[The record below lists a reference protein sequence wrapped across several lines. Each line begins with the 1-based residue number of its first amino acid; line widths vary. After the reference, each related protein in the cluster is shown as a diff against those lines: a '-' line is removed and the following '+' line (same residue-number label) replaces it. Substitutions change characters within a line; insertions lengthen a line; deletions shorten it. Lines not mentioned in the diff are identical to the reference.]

1 MTSVTLVTIS
11 AAFVFGMVLALL
23 GSLKLTLAKRL
34 NLGES
39 RVGLLLSAF
48 NFTLMPM
55 MLLTGML
62 IDAYGVK
69 WILLGASCMTAVA
82 IVTLSINPTYSRA
95 FIGAL
100 LAGLGSAGLSTASIV
115 LMPKAF
121 YYSMKEAPA
130 AENLG
135 NVFFALGALVTPVLT
150 DVLLRGLGFH
160 RAVRAIA
167 LLCLLPGLFAA
178 MTPADDLKPT
188 QDTVQL
194 VHQVADL
201 MRPFFEKT
209 VWLAAAVFFLY
220 APLEAAINIWA
231 TTYLSDFGH
240 GERRVAWV
248 LSGFWAAFLASRLL
262 AALALHRWPP
272 VHGWDV
278 WLLIIVPALLVGVL
292 LGNLAGTASPGAAW
306 RGILLLGFLLG
317 PIFPTLVGAL
327 FYHLDRTK
335 VYGYGTAYGT
345 LFAVGSVGSL
355 VLAPIIGVRATR
367 RNVQTALRIPM
378 LMALA
383 LTLAALV
390 FVVAK

>member
-1 MTSVTLVTIS
+1 MTRVTLVTIS
-11 AAFVFGMVLALL
+11 AAFTFGMVLALL
-23 GSLKLTLAKRL
+23 GSMKLALAKRL
-34 NLGES
+34 NLGEG
-39 RVGLLLSAF
+39 RVGVLLAAF
-48 NFTLMPM
+48 NLTLIPM
-55 MLLTGML
+55 MLLTGLL
-62 IDAYGVK
+62 IDAYGVR
-69 WILLGASCMTAVA
+69 WVLIAASGMTAVA

-100 LAGLGSAGLSTASIV
+100 LAGLGSAGISTASIV

-121 YYSMKEAPA
+121 GYGMKEAPA

-160 RAVRAIA
+160 RAIRAIA
-167 LLCLLPGLFAA
+167 LLCLFPGLFAA
-178 MTPADDLKPT
+178 MTPT
-188 QDTVQL
+188 
-194 VHQVADL
+194 ADL
-201 MRPFFEKT
+201 ELTHGAAELNRLFVDKT

-231 TTYLSDFGH
+231 TTYLSDLGH

-272 VHGWDV
+272 QHGWDV
-278 WLLIIVPALLVGVL
+278 WLLMLVPALLVGVL
-292 LGNLAGTASPGAAW
+292 LGNLAGTASAGAAW
-306 RGILLLGFLLG
+306 RGIILLGFLLG

-327 FYHLDRTK
+327 FYQLDKTG
-335 VYGYGTAYGT
+335 VHGYGTAYGT
-345 LFAVGSVGSL
+345 LFAVGSVGSM
-355 VLAPIIGVRATR
+355 VLAPIIGVRATH

-390 FVVAK
+390 FAVAK